1 MRLRKKFL
9 LSSLLVASAWLFS
22 ACAAHQQAAL
32 ASPAASAAPAAPC
45 RGGVLIPAH
54 AGPRGYWIGEHWDC
68 PAVKG
73 PGHITVFTDPLAPQG

>member
-1 MRLRKKFL
+1 MRLRKFL
-9 LSSLLVASAWLFS
+9 VSSLLAGSSLLFG
-22 ACAAHQQAAL
+22 ACAAHRQVAA
-32 ASPAASAAPAAPC
+32 ASPAAGVAAPPC

-73 PGHITVFTDPLAPQG
+73 PGSIAIFTDPVPPQG